1 MSLKTKGEGSW
12 GEVKERDAVSI
23 VHTMNQ
29 EASRLQGTKTGVTL
43 LGTKDR
49 GRSREGGATGKRKR
63 EGRQEEGI
71 LLLVPEE
78 GWMGTQ
84 RQRVPE
90 LSPTISVWSQQEEGQ
105 LP

>member
-1 MSLKTKGEGSW
+1 M
-12 GEVKERDAVSI
+12 KERDAVSI

-63 EGRQEEGI
+63 EGQQEEGL

-84 RQRVPE
+84 RERVPE
-90 LSPTISVWSQQEEGQ
+90 LSPMTSVWSQQEEGQ